1 MWRRICSFAVRKEK
15 NINIRASDYRF
26 TDKIK
31 YYQGYT
37 SANGKLKH
45 GTKVHE
51 LLKLSNEKN
60 DYTEQDIVER
70 KESII
75 EGFLQYLKDN
85 ELIG

>member
-1 MWRRICSFAVRKEK
+1 LEK

>member
-1 MWRRICSFAVRKEK
+1 M
-15 NINIRASDYRF
+15 
-26 TDKIK
+26 
-31 YYQGYT
+31 
-37 SANGKLKH
+37 
-45 GTKVHE
+45 HE
-51 LLKLSNEKN
+51 LLKLSNEKS